1 MPSHLG
7 QRRRLRIVFLLV
19 AGAIVVAAPSPCRAE
34 GETGEQPVRVF
45 AAAGVG
51 LPEILH
57 ASVGTFLGPHVS
69 LAARGNL
76 TLFNPMLGIEAMC
89 SLGTPRGRRA
99 PRNALLLGV
108 SAMLNPTLGGLDL
121 SGHGETIAASLN
133 PSVGYAF
140 LAGRGF
146 YLRVVLSVIVY
157 HQGTGS
163 DAHFEAGPSLTA
175 GAGFAI

>member
-1 MPSHLG
+1 M
-7 QRRRLRIVFLLV
+7 
-19 AGAIVVAAPSPCRAE
+19 
-34 GETGEQPVRVF
+34 RVF
-45 AAAGVG
+45 GAAGVG

-69 LAARGNL
+69 VAARGNL

-89 SLGTPRGRRA
+89 SLGTPRGRRP

-108 SAMLNPTLGGLDL
+108 SAMLNPTLGGLEL

-140 LAGRGF
+140 LARRGF
-146 YLRVVLSVIVY
+146 YFRVLLSVIVY